1 MAVRIS
7 YEEHKFLESQIL
19 EPGRIRWIEPKKIL
33 PPKTMDQLLEEAL
46 NDPIDSKR
54 LDEEGFKS
62 PALIVSDNMRLPSPY
77 VPQLLRKLEEKTD
90 DIKIIVAG
98 GTHVVPPD
106 EHLKRVLGDLFS
118 TYQKS
123 VLYSSTRSSSSNYE
137 YVGETTRKTR
147 VELNVKLL
155 DRDFIISTLCIRPH
169 YFAGWEGGAKALLP
183 GCSSFTTIARNHSYV
198 VGNPN
203 ARELIMEGNPV
214 REDINE
220 VPGMLERGRGI
231 SYRIVDFVPNQA
243 DEPVLI
249 SYGRPIPTHSKLTE
263 FGREVYEVRAEPAP
277 LVIVVADGAHGQ
289 NFYQGLKALSHASNI
304 VKPSAEPKPKIILLG
319 GFKRGVGNKTFER
332 EFETYMGMD
341 SDQVLHDLKR
351 RAEEG
356 TFNETL
362 QKINRLTMDLPQA
375 DMMVVSPEAPAELKT
390 MLEKKD
396 IFFSRELDDALSTL
410 EREFLS
416 DVIVIPK
423 GASTVPMPMS

>member
-7 YEEHKFLESQIL
+7 YDEHKFLESQIL
-19 EPGRIRWIEPKKIL
+19 EPDRVRWIKPKEIP
-33 PPKTMDQLLEEAL
+33 PPKTTDQLLEEAL
-46 NDPIDSKR
+46 NDPVDSKR

-62 PALIVSDNMRLPSPY
+62 PAIVVSDNMRLPSPY

-90 DIKIIVAG
+90 DIKIMVAG
-98 GTHVVPPD
+98 GTHVIPPD
-106 EHLKRVLGDLFS
+106 EHAKRVLGDLFS
-118 TYQKS
+118 TYQKR
-123 VLYSSTRSSSSNYE
+123 VIYSSTRSSSNYE
-137 YVGETTRKTR
+137 YVGETTRKTK
-147 VELNVKLL
+147 VELNVELL

-183 GCSSFTTIARNHSYV
+183 GCSSFNTIARNHSYV

-203 ARELIMEGNPV
+203 ARELIMKGNPV

-220 VPGMLERGRGI
+220 VPGLLEKGRGI
-231 SYRIVDFVPNQA
+231 SYRIADFVPNQA
-243 DEPVLI
+243 NEPVLI
-249 SYGRPIPTHSKLTE
+249 RYGRPVPTHSKLTE
-263 FGREVYEVRAEPAP
+263 FGRGVYEVRAEPAS

-304 VKPSAEPKPKIILLG
+304 VKPSAEPKSKIILAG
-319 GFKRGVGNKTFER
+319 GFKMGVGNKTFEG
-332 EFETYMGMD
+332 EFETYIGMD
-341 SDQVLHDLKR
+341 SDQVMQNLKR
-351 RAEEG
+351 RVKEG

-362 QKINRLTMDLPQA
+362 QKINRLTMDFSRA

-410 EREFLS
+410 ERGFLS
-416 DVIVIPK
+416 NIIVVPK
-423 GASTVPMPMS
+423 GPSTVPMPMS